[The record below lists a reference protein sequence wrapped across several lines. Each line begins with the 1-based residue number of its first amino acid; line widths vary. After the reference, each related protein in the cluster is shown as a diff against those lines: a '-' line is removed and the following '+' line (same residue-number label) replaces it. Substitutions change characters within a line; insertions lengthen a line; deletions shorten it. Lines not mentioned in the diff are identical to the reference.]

1 MIKKFSSLKLIKSK
15 SWRDKTKFSNWIL
28 SFLKGQ
34 IMKSSTSSES
44 KSYMLIKTGSKKSR
58 FGFLMQSKYS
68 KIRKLIGITLSP
80 LFLQETLLLAW
91 KSIIKFRLILRINL
105 VLRKLERKVEMKKT
119 LFLISTLL
127 FNLEKFH
134 KMLRYKSHHL
144 DVKINRKIQ
153 IKIANWFQVL
163 VL

>member
-1 MIKKFSSLKLIKSK
+1 VISNFCSLKVIKSK
-15 SWRDKTKFSNWIL
+15 SWKNKTKFWNWIL

-34 IMKSSTSSES
+34 IMNSSTSSEY
-44 KSYMLIKTGSKKSR
+44 KSNMLVKAGSKKSR

-91 KSIIKFRLILRINL
+91 TSIIKFRLILWINP
-105 VLRKLERKVEMKKT
+105 VIRKLERKVESKKT
-119 LFLISTLL
+119 LFLINTLL

-134 KMLRYKSHHL
+134 EMLRFKSHPL
-144 DVKINRKIQ
+144 DVKINRKLQ
-153 IKIANWFQVL
+153 IKIVNLFQVL